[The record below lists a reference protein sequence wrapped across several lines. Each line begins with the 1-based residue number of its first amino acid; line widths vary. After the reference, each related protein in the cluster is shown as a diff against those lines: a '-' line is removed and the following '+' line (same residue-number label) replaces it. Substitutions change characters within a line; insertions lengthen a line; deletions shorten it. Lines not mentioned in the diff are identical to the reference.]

1 MQVVAVE
8 LVLMELEE
16 KVVQVVEDLLDQ
28 DLLIE
33 VQKEQERLEQQTL
46 VVAVE
51 QEIIRDLLLM

>member
-16 KVVQVVEDLLDQ
+16 KVVQVVEDPLDQ

-33 VQKEQERLEQQTL
+33 VQREQERLEQQTL